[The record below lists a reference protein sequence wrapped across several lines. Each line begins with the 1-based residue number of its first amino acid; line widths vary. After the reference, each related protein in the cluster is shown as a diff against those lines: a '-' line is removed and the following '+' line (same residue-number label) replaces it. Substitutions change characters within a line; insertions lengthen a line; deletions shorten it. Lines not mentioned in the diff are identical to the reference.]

1 MEICSGHI
9 HGRRLKPSTSKDICW
24 GSNHPTNLKQGF
36 KNTVLSVDIGVNSP
50 PEEPQLCTFCQS
62 QCEHGRIWSY
72 SMEYNNFPQLKP
84 CFTEQKAFGTENKVA
99 ILIIKIYTLSSD
111 TKQIFPEIIQIPRA
125 SLSFLACVT
134 LGCSSLTA
142 HQDTTTHHGEKLQ
155 QWLNTE
161 ERFVKPSFNR
171 NKSWWA
177 QPKLWGSVMV
187 WKLDLCPGGIC
198 SLPHV
203 HSAGCCIATVS
214 GTQLCDEKCLLCS
227 TPNIITSEK
236 GNVSYIQQWNNCTA
250 LPTLQTPYSLHRY
263 HAKACERNRIHQAD
277 IWDKTSH
284 DNIHSCEFS
293 LPAAASHWPGD
304 NTTIQVI
311 LHQPCRHSRSIAHWT
326 DGTTENTK
334 STL

>member
-111 TKQIFPEIIQIPRA
+111 TKQIFSKIIQIPRA

-155 QWLNTE
+155 QWLDTE

-203 HSAGCCIATVS
+203 HSAGCCIAHCLWHSAVQWEMLTVLHTKHHYLRKGKCFLHS
-214 GTQLCDEKCLLCS
+214 AMEQLHCPPHTADPLQPSQVPC
-227 TPNIITSEK
+227 K
-236 GNVSYIQQWNNCTA
+236 GM
-250 LPTLQTPYSLHRY
+250 
-263 HAKACERNRIHQAD
+263 
-277 IWDKTSH
+277 
-284 DNIHSCEFS
+284 
-293 LPAAASHWPGD
+293 
-304 NTTIQVI
+304 
-311 LHQPCRHSRSIAHWT
+311 WT
-326 DGTTENTK
+326 
-334 STL
+334 